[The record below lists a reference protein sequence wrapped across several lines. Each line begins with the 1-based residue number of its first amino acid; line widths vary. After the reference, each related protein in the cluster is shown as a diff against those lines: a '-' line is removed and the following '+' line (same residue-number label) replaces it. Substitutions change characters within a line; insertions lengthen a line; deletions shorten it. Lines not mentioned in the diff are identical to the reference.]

1 MENSL
6 NICIK
11 VDESVIYEFMGKMDK
26 GKMVGT
32 ATHIEKILEKAC
44 LNKDKIKTVFEL
56 FVETIQNVLS
66 YSYQVDDSE
75 EIDCHFSLSYFTES
89 DHYIF
94 ESCNLIH
101 ESQKTIIKEKLDAI
115 KGLSTSELRKLV
127 RQKSRSAE
135 DRHEHGAGLGYIV
148 MARKSSEPIEVSFQP
163 YQNDILIYKQK
174 LYI

>member
-1 MENSL
+1 MDNSL

-26 GKMVGT
+26 CKMVGT
-32 ATHIEKILEKAC
+32 ANHIEQLLEKEC
-44 LNKDKIKTVFEL
+44 LNRDKIKTVFEL

-66 YSYQVDDSE
+66 YSYQIDANE
-75 EIDCHFSLSYFTES
+75 ETDCHFSLSYFTE
-89 DHYIF
+89 DDYYIF

-101 ESQKTIIKEKLDAI
+101 ESQKVIINEKLDAI
-115 KGLSTSELRKLV
+115 KGLTNSELRKLV

-148 MARKSSEPIEVSFQP
+148 MARKSTAPIEVSFQP
-163 YQNDILIYKQK
+163 YQNDVLIYKQK